1 MERPGFIAKSEKNLR
16 RLEALRSALLSKPYM
31 FALLLLACVIT
42 VTGAEFYG
50 ILVFVCIVA
59 FNLIVCDEL
68 ISTTL
73 PFMLASAIMIKCFDS
88 FATYIKLAPVAPFVV
103 LAIVLHFVLYP
114 KPVKVGSTLWSLIAV
129 AFAVTLGGAGSISAK
144 EYFSLTSL
152 YYIVGLGAAMVLV
165 YIIA

>member
-31 FALLLLACVIT
+31 FALLLLACIIT
-42 VTGAEFYG
+42 VTGTEFYG

-88 FATYIKLAPVAPFVV
+88 FATYIKLAPVAPFVKIIPSELIGQPV
-103 LAIVLHFVLYP
+103 VVFMSTPAIIETCIPYSSMHF
-114 KPVKVGSTLWSLIAV
+114 
-129 AFAVTLGGAGSISAK
+129 
-144 EYFSLTSL
+144 
-152 YYIVGLGAAMVLV
+152 
-165 YIIA
+165 